1 MISPL
6 FFFFLSF
13 LPARFFETPGG
24 SPRRNGAT
32 LYILTRKS
40 GRYKQLG
47 GGTNPT
53 CPQVIKAI
61 DKGEKEEE
69 EEEEAL
75 GSGRR
80 RGFLHFGRRPSRN
93 KRATMNPN
101 NRWSKAK
108 REEEE
113 EELAIIQK
121 SIQVSLRYRYTLTLS
136 LLPASIVIR
145 VSSSAGSLSC

>member
-1 MISPL
+1 MISPSC
-6 FFFFLSF
+6 FFLSF

-69 EEEEAL
+69 EEEAL

-101 NRWSKAK
+101 NRWRKAK